1 MESKTLQCDDTKNK
15 LHITRSEDGDIWLDI
30 DISKDENY
38 EISKSIRLRMSG
50 SKMHKNYSKVVY
62 HFNQIM
68 ELINDEEKEQSKIP
82 NMIGGSYDVRLRR
95 NYESNNNE

>member
-38 EISKSIRLRMSG
+38 EISNSIRLRMSG
-50 SKMHKNYSKVVY
+50 SKMSKNYSKVVY

-82 NMIGGSYDVRLRR
+82 NMIGGSYDVRLRM
-95 NYESNNNE
+95 NYERK